1 MKKRILVLSL
11 FSVFALVSCKENA
24 ADRVKSENVEQAAA
38 RDARTE
44 AYPEITFEETEY
56 DFGQIAQG
64 TNVEHTFVFTNTGE
78 APLVLTGASSTCGCT
93 VPTFTEEPIAPGEKG
108 EMLVQFDG
116 TGFNQVTKTV
126 TLRANTQSG
135 VEQVR
140 IKAFVNPR
148 Q

>member
-11 FSVFALVSCKENA
+11 FSVFALVSCKESA

-38 RDARTE
+38 RDAKKE
-44 AYPEITFEETEY
+44 SYPEITFEETEF
-56 DFGQIAQG
+56 DFGQIEQG
-64 TNVEHTFVFTNTGE
+64 TNVEHTFVFTNTGD

-93 VPTFTEEPIAPGEKG
+93 VPTFTEDPIAPGEKG

-126 TLRANTQSG
+126 TLRANTSSG